1 MLLKVSYSPPSGEV
15 VVAFNYAPDY
25 VARIK
30 KIPGARY
37 RPESKLW
44 QVPLENFEILEDL
57 FKGEIVYDT
66 PRRVITGEPEV
77 DYHRDIV
84 PVESI
89 PTAVPLYGF
98 QKFGASFLARR
109 ARGKGFAF
117 LCDATGIGKGHPVD
131 TKVLT
136 PTGWRRIGDL
146 RVGDKVIGSDG
157 RAVTVIGVFR
167 RGILPVYRVTFNDG
181 CSVLVDADH
190 VWAVRTN
197 GEQHQDRGFHLKTTR
212 ELMTDLTY
220 SNGYCKWRIP
230 LVAPVQFEDS
240 DQRPID
246 PYILGVLL
254 ADGCLNGHS
263 VRFTPGDPRVA
274 DEVASI
280 LPPGLVLSKTKRP
293 KRPSSSAYYISSGKT
308 GAPNPVLTALR
319 QLGLMGLRSHERF
332 VPQSYLFA
340 PVEDRIALLQGLM
353 DSDGEFNPRTNHVG
367 YCTTS
372 PYLADALTFL
382 VRSLGGMVYRR
393 VKHSPRYRHNGE
405 LRNGKSAYLLTIR
418 LPNHILPFRVRKQPY
433 LERLKSR
440 KYLPNRIIRS
450 IEPAG
455 EAEAV
460 CIAVDAPDQLYVTE
474 HFVVT
479 HNSPQSLGARL
490 LLMQALGIDSLPT
503 LVVAPAAVRHQWV
516 ADAVPKFLGDSA
528 SVVEVEG
535 DQNHRL
541 KLYGAAEITVVN
553 YEALMRDVDLL
564 PKKLKFGLVIL
575 DECQKVKNRLGK
587 THRALKKLLKRM
599 PGMFRFLLT
608 ATPVMNDLDELYA
621 LFDLACPGFFGKYGE
636 FRERYMRIDYSQGY
650 PKLVGYRR
658 LDELSAKI
666 GPYILRRTPSHPE
679 VASSLPEMVAQ
690 NLYVE
695 PDREQ
700 KRLHDILY
708 DEWCRAMDERAAAGE
723 DIERLEALCRGYITL
738 MQGAADDPRLFLM
751 SGSGMVKKYAAL
763 CSKAGGPSPKLK
775 LLADLAEDLAPQG
788 KMLVFSR
795 FERMVQLAAQVLEK
809 YRPAIFTGKNKNF
822 RDSELG
828 RFRNDPACR
837 VMLATDAG
845 GVGLNLQVA
854 RYVVNLDLPWSP
866 GQLEQRYGRVKRF
879 GSGHDKVLAVNL
891 IARGTID
898 ERILA
903 ALERKED
910 ITKTVICER

>member
-1 MLLKVSYSPPSGEV
+1 MLLKVSYSPPSEEV

-44 QVPLENFEILEDL
+44 QVPLENFEMLEGL

-117 LCDATGIGKGHPVD
+117 LCDATGIGK
-131 TKVLT
+131 
-136 PTGWRRIGDL
+136 
-146 RVGDKVIGSDG
+146 
-157 RAVTVIGVFR
+157 
-167 RGILPVYRVTFNDG
+167 
-181 CSVLVDADH
+181 
-190 VWAVRTN
+190 
-197 GEQHQDRGFHLKTTR
+197 
-212 ELMTDLTY
+212 
-220 SNGYCKWRIP
+220 
-230 LVAPVQFEDS
+230 
-240 DQRPID
+240 
-246 PYILGVLL
+246 
-254 ADGCLNGHS
+254 
-263 VRFTPGDPRVA
+263 
-274 DEVASI
+274 
-280 LPPGLVLSKTKRP
+280 
-293 KRPSSSAYYISSGKT
+293 
-308 GAPNPVLTALR
+308 
-319 QLGLMGLRSHERF
+319 
-332 VPQSYLFA
+332 
-340 PVEDRIALLQGLM
+340 
-353 DSDGEFNPRTNHVG
+353 
-367 YCTTS
+367 
-372 PYLADALTFL
+372 
-382 VRSLGGMVYRR
+382 
-393 VKHSPRYRHNGE
+393 
-405 LRNGKSAYLLTIR
+405 
-418 LPNHILPFRVRKQPY
+418 
-433 LERLKSR
+433 
-440 KYLPNRIIRS
+440 
-450 IEPAG
+450 
-455 EAEAV
+455 
-460 CIAVDAPDQLYVTE
+460 
-474 HFVVT
+474 
-479 HNSPQSLGARL
+479 SPQSLGARL
-490 LLMQALGIDSLPT
+490 LLMQALGVDSLPT

-516 ADAVPKFLGDSA
+516 ADVIPKFLGDGA
-528 SVVEVEG
+528 QAVEVEG
-535 DQNHRL
+535 DQSRRL

-553 YEALMRDVDLL
+553 YEALMRDADLL
-564 PKKLKFGLVIL
+564 PKKLKFGLVVL
-575 DECQKVKNRLGK
+575 DECQKVKNRLGR

-599 PGMFRFLLT
+599 PGAFRFLLT

-636 FRERYMRIDYSQGY
+636 FRERYMRIDYSRGY
-650 PKLVGYRR
+650 PKLIGYRR

-679 VASSLPEMVAQ
+679 VASSLPELVAQ

-751 SGSGMVKKYAAL
+751 SGSGMVKRYAAL

-775 LLADLAEDLAPQG
+775 LLADLAGDLAPQG

-809 YRPAIFTGKNKNF
+809 YRPAVFTGKNKNF
-822 RDSELG
+822 RDSELE

-845 GVGLNLQVA
+845 GVGLDLQVA

-866 GQLEQRYGRVKRF
+866 GQLEQRYGRMKRF

-891 IARGTID
+891 VARGTID